1 MDAVHICLE
10 HAQEILDGLQLDILV
25 AQLAPI
31 FAHLSIFPTNTLTQN
46 PISFVQGL
54 YE

>member
-10 HAQEILDGLQLDILV
+10 HTQEILDGLQLDILV

-31 FAHLSIFPTNTLTQN
+31 FAHLHIFPTNALAQN
-46 PISFVQGL
+46 
-54 YE
+54 